1 MLVELLALRG
11 SEIAKEVATV
21 GELVAHTLE
30 NRGSAIVS
38 HLSAKH
44 DELTAAIDQ
53 SSAALSHALETS
65 ASASVGT
72 LIGANDK
79 LKSEMTSVLDRLSQ
93 TNSALQSII
102 GNAGQNLA
110 AIESALSERVKDFQ
124 IALARSPRRSS
135 R

>member
-1 MLVELLALRG
+1 M
-11 SEIAKEVATV
+11 
-21 GELVAHTLE
+21 TLE

-44 DELTAAIDQ
+44 NELTAAIDQ
-53 SSAALSHALETS
+53 SSAALSYALETS

-79 LKSEMTSVLDRLSQ
+79 LKSEMTSVLDQLSE

-110 AIESALSERVKDFQ
+110 AVESALSERVKEFQ
-124 IALARSPRRSS
+124 SALGTVSS
-135 R
+135 QVVSLDSDGLLDDQPGERHFDEDRLA